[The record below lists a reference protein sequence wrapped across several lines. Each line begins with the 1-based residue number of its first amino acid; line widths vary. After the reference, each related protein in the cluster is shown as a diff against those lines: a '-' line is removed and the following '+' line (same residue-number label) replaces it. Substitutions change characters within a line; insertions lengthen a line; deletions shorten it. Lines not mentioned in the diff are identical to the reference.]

1 MYGRGVSWG
10 CCFFAAGAKNRAR
23 GRYSRGVFATRACFR
38 GGWVFLRVG
47 WRLPLVVWGAR
58 AAREN
63 RREEIFE
70 RNRAKRELRLLR
82 RQNGSSLVGR
92 EPWRIWYS
100 GRSVPAE
107 RGHRRVRAS

>member
-10 CCFFAAGAKNRAR
+10 CCSFAAGAKNRAR
-23 GRYSRGVFATRACFR
+23 GRYSSGVFATRAGFR
-38 GGWVFLRVG
+38 EGWVFLRVG
-47 WRLPLVVWGAR
+47 WQLPLVVWGAR
-58 AAREN
+58 AEREN
-63 RREEIFE
+63 RRE
-70 RNRAKRELRLLR
+70 RNRAEREHRLSR
-82 RQNGSSLVGR
+82 RQNGCSLVGR